1 VSTQP
6 GRSEPGPAIWQRAP
20 EGDLARTAFF
30 LLVLWAISVF
40 AWVAPDFLDQNTAT
54 TTLPLP
60 SLLLG
65 IAGVLALSAAVFV
78 GLLAVSTSGRLRAV
92 RAVLYVAVAVGAVL
106 TCLDLVGVNVSA
118 SSSPDRRSH
127 ALAACAVVV
136 GALVVARLLLGAMR
150 PKPNPQQTW

>member
-1 VSTQP
+1 V
-6 GRSEPGPAIWQRAP
+6 
-20 EGDLARTAFF
+20 RTAFF
-30 LLVLWAISVF
+30 LLVLWAISVL

-65 IAGVLALSAAVFV
+65 IAGLLALSAAVFV
-78 GLLAVSTSGRLRAV
+78 GLLAVSAGGRLRLI
-92 RAVLYVAVAVGAVL
+92 RGVLYVAVVLGAAL

-127 ALAACAVVV
+127 ALASCAVVA
-136 GALVVARLLLGAMR
+136 GALIVARLLLGAR
-150 PKPNPQQTW
+150 RAKTSRRSLW